1 MIRFCIVVMAALVAL
16 AGWGI
21 GTRRRKSPGRRF
33 THLYHI
39 RFLIEGK
46 QIYGSESSWPSKHW
60 RK

>member
-1 MIRFCIVVMAALVAL
+1 MIQLCIVVMAALVAL

-21 GTRRRKSPGRRF
+21 GRRGRELPGRRL
-33 THLYHI
+33 THLYQI

-46 QIYGSESSWPSKHW
+46 NIKGSESSWPNKQW